1 MSTQSPPPLDAASHA
16 GPGEPVVVLPS
27 VADSRLARQLA
38 FILEIDK
45 LKSVVR
51 RSRLADGSRAEND
64 AEHSWHLAMMAVL
77 LGEYAEEE
85 VDTGRVLR
93 MLLVH
98 DLVEIYAGDTFVYDA
113 TAIAEQEARERAAAD
128 RLFPQLPRDQA
139 VQLRSLWEEFE
150 ARRTPDARFAR
161 ALDRLQP
168 LILNY
173 ATGGGSWLAH
183 GVRAEDVLA
192 HQRVV
197 SEGSQALWEYITHLV
212 GDAVRRGYLAA

>member
-1 MSTQSPPPLDAASHA
+1 MSTQFPTPQDSMSPA
-16 GPGEPVVVLPS
+16 GPGEPVIALPS
-27 VADSRLARQLA
+27 TSDSRLARQLG

-45 LKSVVR
+45 LKSVLR
-51 RSRLADGSRAEND
+51 RSRLADDSRAEND
-64 AEHSWHLAMMAVL
+64 AEHSWHLAMMAVV
-77 LGEYAEEE
+77 LGEYADEE

-98 DLVEIYAGDTFVYDA
+98 DLVEIYAGDTFVYDQA
-113 TAIAEQEARERAAAD
+113 AIAEQEAREKAAAD
-128 RLFPQLPRDQA
+128 RLFPLLPRDQA

-173 ATGGGSWLAH
+173 VTGGGSWQTH
-183 GVRAEDVLA
+183 GVRAQDVLA

-197 SEGSQALWEYITHLV
+197 SEGSLALWEYINQLV